1 MQFKGTVTNVSAV
14 QTGTSKS
21 SGKAWQRQDVV
32 LTYDNT
38 KPEWPKA
45 VKFSVMG
52 ENIQKFNFVQGRE
65 YEVELDF
72 SVRPFQDKFYMDANC
87 WRAARLDAQTQAT
100 PQSND
105 PYAALGMQPK
115 QAQPQSTVDGDPLPF

>member
-1 MQFKGTVTNVSAV
+1 MQFKGTVTNVSAI

-52 ENIQKFNFVQGRE
+52 ENIQKFNFVQGGE

-72 SVRPFQDKFYMDANC
+72 SVRQFQNKFYMDANC
-87 WRAARLDAQTQAT
+87 WKVTALN
-100 PQSND
+100 PQSAPQTND
-105 PYAALGMQPK
+105 PYGALGMQQK
-115 QAQPQSTVDGDPLPF
+115 QVQAQPAPETNDLPF